1 VPVTYKIEADKRTI
15 RTKCIGFVTLDEV
28 IDHFRTLQ
36 QDPDCPDHLNV
47 FLNLSEVDSLPGT
60 SPISTVI
67 NEVKKLRGRVRFSA
81 CAILAT
87 RDALFGM
94 MRVFEVMGEEY
105 FRVMRTFRVANGA
118 EAWRGSRQ
126 SLAHRPREQ
135 ARVRSGR
142 RYVDK
147 VSC

>member
-15 RTKCIGFVTLDEV
+15 RTKCIGFVTLDEI

-47 FLNLSEVDSLPGT
+47 FLDLSEVDSLPGT
-60 SPISTVI
+60 GQISTVI

-87 RDALFGM
+87 RD
-94 MRVFEVMGEEY
+94 
-105 FRVMRTFRVANGA
+105 T
-118 EAWRGSRQ
+118 
-126 SLAHRPREQ
+126 
-135 ARVRSGR
+135 
-142 RYVDK
+142 
-147 VSC
+147 VSSSAFASIRASVK

>member
-47 FLNLSEVDSLPGT
+47 FLDLSEVDSLPGT
-60 SPISTVI
+60 GQISTVI

-105 FRVMRTFRVANGA
+105 FRVMRTFRVANEA
-118 EAWRGSRQ
+118 EAWLVSQQ
-126 SLAHRPREQ
+126 SLADRPREQ
-135 ARVRSGR
+135 AG
-142 RYVDK
+142 
-147 VSC
+147 

>member
-36 QDPDCPDHLNV
+36 QDPDCPDRLNV
-47 FLNLSEVDSLPGT
+47 FLDLSEVDSLPGT
-60 SPISTVI
+60 GQISAVI
-67 NEVKKLRGRVRFSA
+67 NEVKKLRGRVRFGA

-105 FRVMRTFRVANGA
+105 FRVMRTFRVANEA
-118 EAWRGSRQ
+118 EAWLVSQ
-126 SLAHRPREQ
+126 QPLADQPREQ
-135 ARVRSGR
+135 AG
-142 RYVDK
+142 
-147 VSC
+147 